1 MSRIEI
7 GPGLVTLLGGAPGA
21 GKTAFVMQAVVDAL
35 RLTPTL
41 RAVVCNIEMPPG
53 VLLDRQ
59 LARLSGV
66 DLTTIRYRRLTE
78 EHAERIDAGLNT
90 LDELAERLAFV
101 RPPFD
106 LANVA
111 AVADE
116 FFSEGAGL
124 IVLDYIQRIQPPG
137 EHGDKRGSVDATMSH
152 LRAFAD
158 AGVAVI
164 VLSAVGRTKDKA
176 GRSSYSG
183 DGLNLAS
190 FRESSELEFGAD
202 DAFILTPDDEVI
214 LRHLKSRNGEC
225 RDVRL
230 QFDKPHQAFTPLDG
244 ANRPRPQSANHGASC
259 KRRLRTCG
267 GERPPPMTMR
277 ATMRNSFVGGR
288 ADDSRNQR
296 TPARAAGLF
305 GSAADGT
312 AAPSTG
318 IDRERQAG
326 RETEA
331 NGGNVKPLRRTEC
344 VRRLFD
350 GGTVSGRSPDVAR
363 SVAGHEERDG
373 ANECGRHCETDR
385 SDPQGSDERSG
396 GVAETRVATARS
408 PRGADGGSVGLSRR
422 TVGQT
427 DRLTWEAY
435 FSRLREACFPGGEV
449 SRHFCGK
456 RTSHIP

>member
-1 MSRIEI
+1 MTQGKYITGSNALHNWRDDVLSGKPPTFYPIGEGELSRIEI

-21 GKTAFVMQAVVDAL
+21 GKTAFVMQATVDAL

-41 RAVVCNIEMPPG
+41 RAVVCNIEMPPA

-116 FFSEGAGL
+116 FFSESAGL

-137 EHGDKRGSVDATMSH
+137 EHGDKRGSVDATMNH

-158 AGVAVI
+158 AGVAVV

-202 DAFILTPDDEVI
+202 DAFILTPDDAAEGEVI

-230 QFDKPHQAFTPLDG
+230 AFDKPHQSFTPLG
-244 ANRPRPQSANHGASC
+244 EGEPTSTAKREPRGKLQAAIADLWG
-259 KRRLRTCG
+259 RT
-267 GERPPPMTMR
+267 
-277 ATMRNSFVGGR
+277 
-288 ADDSRNQR
+288 
-296 TPARAAGLF
+296 
-305 GSAADGT
+305 SAADDDAGEEWG
-312 AAPSTG
+312 AA
-318 IDRERQAG
+318 
-326 RETEA
+326 
-331 NGGNVKPLRRTEC
+331 
-344 VRRLFD
+344 
-350 GGTVSGRSPDVAR
+350 
-363 SVAGHEERDG
+363 
-373 ANECGRHCETDR
+373 
-385 SDPQGSDERSG
+385 
-396 GVAETRVATARS
+396 
-408 PRGADGGSVGLSRR
+408 
-422 TVGQT
+422 
-427 DRLTWEAY
+427 
-435 FSRLREACFPGGEV
+435 
-449 SRHFCGK
+449 
-456 RTSHIP
+456 

>member
-1 MSRIEI
+1 MPGCNFQAAVDVLHGWRDDVLSGKPPTFYPIGDGELSRIEI

-21 GKTAFVMQAVVDAL
+21 GKTAFTMQAVVDAL

-41 RAVVCNIEMPPG
+41 RVVVCNIEMPPA

-78 EHAERIDAGLNT
+78 KHAERIDAGLNT
-90 LDELAERLAFV
+90 LDELSDRLAFV

-111 AVADE
+111 AVADALD
-116 FFSEGAGL
+116 AGL

-164 VLSAVGRTKDKA
+164 VLSAVGRTKDKS

-202 DAFILTPDDEVI
+202 DAFILTPDDEAEGGVI

-225 RDVRL
+225 RDLRL
-230 QFDKPHQAFTPLDG
+230 EFDKPLQRFTPYGDG
-244 ANRPRPQSANHGASC
+244 ESSVTTRHEPRGKLKAAIAD
-259 KRRLRTCG
+259 LW
-267 GERPPPMTMR
+267 
-277 ATMRNSFVGGR
+277 GR
-288 ADDSRNQR
+288 
-296 TPARAAGLF
+296 
-305 GSAADGT
+305 T
-312 AAPSTG
+312 AAANYHSGDDWGG
-318 IDRERQAG
+318 IE
-326 RETEA
+326 
-331 NGGNVKPLRRTEC
+331 
-344 VRRLFD
+344 
-350 GGTVSGRSPDVAR
+350 
-363 SVAGHEERDG
+363 
-373 ANECGRHCETDR
+373 
-385 SDPQGSDERSG
+385 
-396 GVAETRVATARS
+396 
-408 PRGADGGSVGLSRR
+408 
-422 TVGQT
+422 
-427 DRLTWEAY
+427 
-435 FSRLREACFPGGEV
+435 
-449 SRHFCGK
+449 
-456 RTSHIP
+456 